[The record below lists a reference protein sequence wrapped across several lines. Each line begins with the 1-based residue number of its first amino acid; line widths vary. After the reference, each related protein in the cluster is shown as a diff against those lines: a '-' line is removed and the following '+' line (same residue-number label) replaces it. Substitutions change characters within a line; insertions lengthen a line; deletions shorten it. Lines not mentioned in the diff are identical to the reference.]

1 MVVAITGASR
11 GIGAA
16 TARLLAR
23 RGAAVV
29 LGARSTADLA
39 GVAAGI
45 EREGGRVTTWPTDV
59 RKRADLYGLVE
70 RATSKFGRLDVL
82 VSNAGVGPISPMDN
96 LRVDD
101 WDAMIDV
108 NLRGILYGIA
118 AALPVFRAQRAGH
131 FVNLAS
137 TAAYKTVPG
146 QAVYAA
152 TKTAVRV
159 LTDGLRQE
167 VGPDIRV
174 TLISPGFTNTD
185 FVEAVP
191 DEQQRKEMTAS
202 RERFAMPADAVA
214 RAIIFSIEQPGAVN
228 VGELVLR
235 SSSQP

>member
-1 MVVAITGASR
+1 MVIAITGASR

-16 TARLLAR
+16 TARLLAG

-29 LGARSTADLA
+29 LGARSA
-39 GVAAGI
+39 GDMANVAAEI
-45 EREGGRVTTWPTDV
+45 ERDGGRVTTWPTDV
-59 RKRADLYGLVE
+59 RRRADLHGLVE
-70 RATSKFGRLDVL
+70 RATSEFGRLDVL
-82 VSNAGVGPISPMDN
+82 VGNAGIGPISPMDD

-108 NLRGILYGIA
+108 NLRGILNGIA
-118 AALPVFRAQRAGH
+118 AALPVFRAQQAGH
-131 FVNLAS
+131 FVNVAS

-174 TLISPGFTNTD
+174 TLISPGFTDTD
-185 FVEAVP
+185 FVESVP
-191 DEQQRKEMTAS
+191 DERQRKEMTAS

-214 RAIIFSIEQPGAVN
+214 RAIAYAIEQPAKVN